1 MFHESKAPTPVWK
14 TTPKQKSFLKIL
26 LLVLCLAIFK
36 MMFFNQFIP
45 NKTVS
50 LLSFYLSTILS
61 CCLFFWAFYLKHFG
75 EWLNNPDPKFHFS
88 RPMQFFCWVILL
100 PFCYTALFWIIFC
113 GYIPHFYT
121 YAFGQNSTI
130 NTFATGDLVPKRS
143 FCKYQLKL
151 EQSDHLL
158 FEYCLT
164 QHQFKQFQQSDQP
177 TEILLQIKHSKLGMI
192 VGDFKFKQ
200 HTNKPD

>member
-1 MFHESKAPTPVWK
+1 MLHETNAPTPVWK
-14 TTPKQKSFLKIL
+14 TTPKQKNFLKIL

-50 LLSFYLSTILS
+50 LLSFYLAAILS
-61 CCLFFWAFYLKHFG
+61 CCLFLWAFYLKQMG

-88 RPMQFFCWVILL
+88 RLMNFFCWVILL
-100 PFCYTALFWIIFC
+100 PFCYTALFWIILC

-121 YAFGQNSTI
+121 YALGQNSTI
-130 NTFATGDLVPKRS
+130 NTFATGDLQPKRS
-143 FCKYQLKL
+143 FCKYQLNLK
-151 EQSDHLL
+151 ESDHLL

-164 QHQFKQFQQSDQP
+164 QSQFKQFQQSNQP
-177 TEILLQIKHSKLGMI
+177 TEILLQIKYSKLGMV